1 MSESDHSPQTEDK
14 VSEIKDKS
22 KKIFQNEALK
32 LKKKKKEGKGWG
44 GMKITV

>member
-32 LKKKKKEGKGWG
+32 LKKKKKRRERVG
-44 GMKITV
+44 GE

>member
-1 MSESDHSPQTEDK
+1 MSESDHSPKTEDK

-32 LKKKKKEGKGWG
+32 LKKKKRRERVG
-44 GMKITV
+44 GE

>member
-1 MSESDHSPQTEDK
+1 MSESDHSPKTEDK

-32 LKKKKKEGKGWG
+32 LKKKKGGKGLG